1 MGLNEELGIVFTAES
16 GTHIEARLPIT
27 PKLYQPF
34 GFVHGGAT
42 IAFMESAVSRGT
54 EINTNLETHLP
65 FGVEIQVRHRK
76 PGKEGTLYVAADL
89 DRSEISERTG
99 NIKQYWN
106 VVVTDDAHEVVSEGT
121 IMCKI
126 VSKEYFA
133 RKNASQDC

>member
-1 MGLNEELGIVFTAES
+1 MGLNEELGIVFTVES

-89 DRSEISERTG
+89 DRSETSERTG
-99 NIKQYWN
+99 NTKQYWN
-106 VVVTDDAHEVVSEGT
+106 VVVTDDVHEVISEGT

-133 RKNASQDC
+133 QKNASQAC